1 LTGRRLRVVNSFEPF
16 AEYDQHDAVGLAE
29 FVSRGEVHAGELIE
43 AAIQRIDALNPT
55 INAVIRRRF
64 SEARSQAAA
73 PPGVGPFAGVPFL
86 IKDLAFEDG
95 EQVAFGSVFF
105 RDYKADQTS
114 ALIERFRAAG
124 LISLGRSNTPEFG
137 LLPSTEPALY
147 GPTRNPWNLAHSPGG
162 SSGGAAAAVAAGMVP
177 MAHASDG
184 GGSIRIPASACGLF
198 GLKPTRGRTP
208 QRPLSG
214 PDGLPV
220 GLCVSRSVRDSAHL
234 LDAVHGAVHGDRW
247 HAPSPVGSFAEAARR
262 HPERLRIAYSI
273 HDFHGRRVHPDVAEG
288 VLATARLCE
297 ELGHEVVEDRPA
309 VDGEQMAASFLLL
322 WEAVPAS
329 VFQLI
334 LEQANEQLAGR
345 LLRKLGDWRAMRLIA
360 RLDSRRSKQPA
371 FEPFTWA
378 LAKRAHSTRSGEL
391 AGAYGEL
398 QAITYEVADFLEHVD
413 LFLSPVLGTPP
424 VRTGEIDQDIDL
436 DTLIEQL
443 VEYVSFTPLANF
455 TGFPAMTVPLHWNA
469 DGLPIGSHFLG
480 RFGDEETLLGLAGQL
495 ETARPWWDRHPQLKS
510 VT

>member
-1 LTGRRLRVVNSFEPF
+1 MTLFEPF
-16 AEYDQHDAVGLAE
+16 ADYEQHDATGLADL
-29 FVSRGEVHAGELIE
+29 VSQRQVHPGELVE
-43 AAIQRIDALNPT
+43 AALDRITARNPA
-55 INAVIRRRF
+55 INAVIRPRF
-64 SEARSQAAA
+64 ADARSQAAG
-73 PPGVGPFAGVPFL
+73 PVPEGPFAGVPFL
-86 IKDLAFEDG
+86 IKDLAFEEG

-105 RDYKADQTS
+105 RDYRADTTS

-124 LISLGRSNTPEFG
+124 LISLGRTNTPEFG
-137 LLPSTEPALY
+137 LLPSTEPTLY
-147 GPTRNPWNLAHSPGG
+147 GPTANPWSLAHSPGG
-162 SSGGAAAAVAAGMVP
+162 SSGGAAAAVASGMVP

-220 GLCVSRSVRDSAHL
+220 GLGVSRSVRDSARL

-247 HAPSPVGSFAEAARR
+247 HAPSPAGSFAEAARR
-262 HPERLRIAYSI
+262 HPARLRIAYTI
-273 HDFHGRRVHPDVAEG
+273 HDFRGRRVHPDVAEG

-297 ELGHEVVEDRPA
+297 ELGHEVLEDRPA
-309 VDGEQMAASFLLL
+309 VDGDQMAASFLLL

-334 LEQANEQLAGR
+334 LEEANEQLAGR
-345 LLRKLGDWRAMRLIA
+345 ILRKLGDWRAMRLIA
-360 RLDSRRSKQPA
+360 RLDSRKSKQPA

-378 LAKRAHSTRSGEL
+378 LAKRANSTRSGVL
-391 AGAYGEL
+391 AKAYGDL
-398 QAITYEVADFLEHVD
+398 QAITYEAADFLERVD

-424 VRTGEIDQDIDL
+424 VRTGEIDQEIDL
-436 DTLIEQL
+436 DDLIEQL

-455 TGFPAMTVPLHWNA
+455 TGFPAMTVPLHWN
-469 DGLPIGSHFLG
+469 DTGLPIGSHFLG
-480 RFGDEETLLGLAGQL
+480 RFGEEEMLLGLAGQL
-495 ETARPWWDRHPQLKS
+495 ETAKPWWDRRPPTPAQ
-510 VT
+510 

>member
-1 LTGRRLRVVNSFEPF
+1 MTQFEPF
-16 AEYDQHDAVGLAE
+16 AEYEQHDAVGLAE
-29 FVSRGEVHAGELIE
+29 LVARRQVQSGELVE
-43 AAIQRIDALNPT
+43 AAIQRIERRDPG

-64 SEARSQAAA
+64 DDARRRAAG
-73 PPGVGPFAGVPFL
+73 PLPEGPFAGVPFL

-95 EQVAFGSVFF
+95 EQAAFGSVFF
-105 RDYKADQTS
+105 RDYRADTTS
-114 ALIERFRAAG
+114 ALVERFRAAG
-124 LISLGRSNTPEFG
+124 LISLGRTNTPELG
-137 LLPSTEPALY
+137 LLPNTEPVLY
-147 GPTRNPWNLAHSPGG
+147 GPTRNPWRLDHSPGG

-234 LDAVHGAVHGDRW
+234 LDAVHGAVQGDRW
-247 HAPSPVGSFAEAARR
+247 HAPSPAGSFAVAARH

-273 HDFHGRRVHPDVAEG
+273 HDFGGRRVHAEVAAA
-288 VLATARLCE
+288 VLTTARLCE
-297 ELGHEVVEDRPA
+297 ELGHEVIEDRPA
-309 VDGEQMAASFLLL
+309 VDGDQMAAAFLLL

-334 LEQANEQLAGR
+334 LEQASERLIGR
-345 LLRKLGDWRAMRLIA
+345 LLRKLGDWRAMRIIA
-360 RLDSRRSKQPA
+360 RIDSLKSRQPA
-371 FEPFTWA
+371 FEPFTWG
-378 LAKRAHSTRSGEL
+378 LAKRAYSTHSGEL
-391 AGAYGEL
+391 AIAYGEL
-398 QAITYEVADFLEHVD
+398 QAITYEVADFLERVD
-413 LFLSPVLGTPP
+413 LFLSPVLGAPP
-424 VRTGEIDQDIDL
+424 VKTGQIDQSVGL
-436 DTLIEQL
+436 DDLIEQL
-443 VEYVSFTPLANF
+443 VEYVAFTPLANF
-455 TGFPAMTVPLHWNA
+455 TGFPAMSVPLHWNQ

-495 ETARPWWDRHPQLKS
+495 ETARPWWDRRPEPADA
-510 VT
+510 

>member
-1 LTGRRLRVVNSFEPF
+1 MLTQQPF
-16 AEYDQHDAVGLAE
+16 AEYEAHDATGLAD
-29 FVSRGEVHAGELIE
+29 FVARREVHPGELVE
-43 AAIQRIDALNPT
+43 AAIERIEARDPQ

-64 SEARSQAAA
+64 DEARRQAN
-73 PPGVGPFAGVPFL
+73 GPIPEGAFPGVPFL
-86 IKDLAFEDG
+86 VKDLAFEEG
-95 EQVAFGSVFF
+95 EKVAFGSVFF
-105 RDYKADQTS
+105 RDYEADSTS

-124 LISLGRSNTPEFG
+124 LISLGRTNTPEFG

-147 GPTRNPWNLAHSPGG
+147 GPTANPWSLDHSPGG

-184 GGSIRIPASACGLF
+184 GGSIRIPASTCGLF

-220 GLCVSRSVRDSAHL
+220 GLCVSRSVRDSANL

-247 HAPSPVGSFAEAARR
+247 HAPSPSGSFGEAARR
-262 HPERLRIAYSI
+262 HPHNLRIAYSI
-273 HDFHGRRVHPDVAEG
+273 HDFHGRRVNAEVAEA

-309 VDGEQMAASFLLL
+309 VAGDQMAAAFLLL

-334 LEQANEQLAGR
+334 LQEANQKRAGR

-360 RLDSRRSKQPA
+360 RLDRRQSGNAA

-378 LAKRAHSTRSGEL
+378 LAKRAYSTRSGQL
-391 AGAYGEL
+391 SMAYGDL
-398 QAITYEVADFLEHVD
+398 QAITYEVADFLENYH

-424 VRTGEIDQDIDL
+424 LETGAIDQNVPLDDLID
-436 DTLIEQL
+436 QL
-443 VEYVSFTPLANF
+443 VEYVNFTPLANF
-455 TGFPAMTVPLHWNA
+455 TGFPAMTVPLHWNQQ
-469 DGLPIGSHFLG
+469 GLPLGSQFLG

-495 ETARPWWDRHPQLKS
+495 ESARPWWDRRPTLP
-510 VT
+510 

>member
-1 LTGRRLRVVNSFEPF
+1 VTSFEPF
-16 AEYDQHDAVGLAE
+16 AEYEDHDATGLAQL
-29 FVSRGEVHAGELIE
+29 VAQNDVHPGELVE
-43 AAIQRIDALNPT
+43 AAIGRIEARDPQ

-64 SEARSQAAA
+64 AEARRQAAGPA
-73 PPGVGPFAGVPFL
+73 PEGPFAGVPFL

-105 RDYKADQTS
+105 RDFRADITS

-124 LISLGRSNTPEFG
+124 LISLGRTNTPEFG

-162 SSGGAAAAVAAGMVP
+162 SSGGAAAAVAAGMLP

-220 GLCVSRSVRDSAHL
+220 GLCVSRSVRDSARL

-247 HAPSPVGSFAEAARR
+247 HAPSPAGSFAKAARR

-273 HDFHGRRVHPDVAEG
+273 HDFHGRRVHPDVAEA
-288 VLATARLCE
+288 VLASARLCE
-297 ELGHEVVEDRPA
+297 ELGHEVVEDRPS
-309 VDGEQMAASFLLL
+309 VSGEQMAAAFLLL

-334 LEQANEQLAGR
+334 LEQANERLAGR
-345 LLRKLGDWRAMRLIA
+345 LLRKLGDWQAMRLIA
-360 RLDSRRSKQPA
+360 RLDSRKSKQPA
-371 FEPFTWA
+371 FEPFTWG
-378 LAKRAHSTRSGEL
+378 LAKRAHSTRSGKL
-391 AGAYGEL
+391 AKAYGDL
-398 QAITYEVADFLEHVD
+398 QAITYEVADFLEQFD
-413 LFLSPVLGTPP
+413 LFLCPVLGTPP
-424 VRTGEIDQDIDL
+424 VKTGEIDQTIDL
-436 DTLIEQL
+436 DELIDQL
-443 VEYVSFTPLANF
+443 VEYVAFTPLANF
-455 TGFPAMTVPLHWNA
+455 TGFPAMTVPLHWND

-495 ETARPWWDRHPQLKS
+495 EAAQPWWDRRPRHSTAP
-510 VT
+510 

>member
-1 LTGRRLRVVNSFEPF
+1 MTSFTPF
-16 AEYDQHDAVGLAE
+16 ADYQSHDAVGLAE
-29 FVSRGEVHAGELIE
+29 FVARGEVHPGELVE
-43 AAIQRIDALNPT
+43 AAIERIETHDGA

-64 SEARSQAAA
+64 AEARAQAAR
-73 PPGVGPFAGVPFL
+73 PLPDGPFAGVPFL
-86 IKDLAFEDG
+86 IKDLALEDG

-105 RDYKADQTS
+105 RDYRADTTS

-124 LISLGRSNTPEFG
+124 LISLGRTNTPEFG
-137 LLPSTEPALY
+137 LLPSTEPVLY
-147 GPTRNPWNLAHSPGG
+147 GPTVNPWSREHSPGG

-234 LDAVHGAVHGDRW
+234 LDAVHGAARGDRS
-247 HAPSPVGSFAEAARR
+247 HAPAPGGSFADAARR
-262 HPERLRIAYSI
+262 HPQHLHIAYSI
-273 HDFHGRRVHPDVAEG
+273 HDFHGRRVHPDVAEA
-288 VLATARLCE
+288 VLSTARLCE
-297 ELGHEVVEDRPA
+297 ELGHEVIEDRPA
-309 VDGEQMAASFLLL
+309 VDGEQMAAAFLLL
-322 WEAVPAS
+322 WEAVPAG

-334 LEQANEQLAGR
+334 LEEAGARVAGR
-345 LLRKLGDWRAMRLIA
+345 LIRRMGDWRAMRLIA
-360 RLDSRRSKQPA
+360 RLDTRSSGQPA

-378 LAKRAHSTRSGEL
+378 LARRAHSTRSGEL
-391 AGAYGEL
+391 AKAYGDL
-398 QAITYEVADFLEHVD
+398 QAITYEVADFLERVD

-424 VRTGEIDQDIDL
+424 VRTGEIDQSADL
-436 DTLIEQL
+436 DDLIHQL
-443 VEYVSFTPLANF
+443 VEYVAFTPLANF
-455 TGFPAMTVPLHWNA
+455 AGFPAMSVPLHWNEA
-469 DGLPIGSHFLG
+469 GLPIGSHFLG

-495 ETARPWWDRHPQLKS
+495 EAARPWWHRRPPG
-510 VT
+510 

>member
-1 LTGRRLRVVNSFEPF
+1 MPSFEPF
-16 AEYDQHDAVGLAE
+16 AEYEEHDATGLAD
-29 FVSRGEVHAGELIE
+29 FVARKEVHPGELIE
-43 AAIQRIDALNPT
+43 AAIQRIDSRNPAV
-55 INAVIRRRF
+55 NAVIRRRF
-64 SEARSQAAA
+64 AQARRQAEG
-73 PPGVGPFAGVPFL
+73 PIPEGPFSGVPFL

-105 RDYKADQTS
+105 RDYQTDATS

-124 LISLGRSNTPEFG
+124 LISLGRTNTPEFG
-137 LLPSTEPALY
+137 LLPSTEPLLY
-147 GPTRNPWNLAHSPGG
+147 GPTANPWSLTHSPGG

-220 GLCVSRSVRDSAHL
+220 GLCVSRSVRDSANL

-247 HAPSPVGSFAEAARR
+247 HAPSPSGSFAEAARR

-273 HDFHGRRVHPDVAEG
+273 HNFHGQRVHADVAEA
-288 VLATARLCE
+288 VLDTARLLE

-309 VDGEQMAASFLLL
+309 VDGEQMAAAFLLL

-334 LEQANEQLAGR
+334 LGEANQQRAGR
-345 LLRKLGDWRAMRLIA
+345 VIRKLGDWRAMRLIA
-360 RLDSRRSKQPA
+360 RLDGRKSGKPA

-391 AGAYGEL
+391 SLAYGDL
-398 QAITYEVADFLEHVD
+398 QAITYEVADFLEQYD

-424 VRTGEIDQDIDL
+424 VKTGEIDQTVPLDELID
-436 DTLIEQL
+436 QL
-443 VEYVSFTPLANF
+443 VDYVSFTPLANF
-455 TGFPAMTVPLHWNA
+455 SGFPAMSVPLHWNG

-480 RFGDEETLLGLAGQL
+480 RFGAEETLLGLAGQF
-495 ETARPWWDRHPQLKS
+495 ETARPWWHRRPNLA
-510 VT
+510 